1 VSATATDR
9 CPEPTRAPRALLP
22 WARRA
27 GAWRREA
34 EPHPLL
40 LVALLACLLGGCA
53 EEPLPQ
59 RRISRDDCLGEV
71 SLDRLKEAIARCNT
85 VVAAF
90 PQDPQPLNERF
101 LLHTLAEDDKAA
113 CRDIGRASE
122 LARKRPAASL
132 DPLLRE
138 DLRRRL
144 ADCRSLGAA
153 SPPGTKAARPG
164 DPPPP
169 ALPSPAVQQL
179 PHQNR

>member
-9 CPEPTRAPRALLP
+9 YPEPTGAPRALLP
-22 WARRA
+22 WASRA
-27 GAWRREA
+27 GAWRRA
-34 EPHPLL
+34 AGPHPLL
-40 LVALLACLLGGCA
+40 LGALLACLLGGCA

-71 SLDRLKEAIARCNT
+71 SLDRLKEAIARCDT
-85 VVAAF
+85 VVAAC

-113 CRDIGRASE
+113 CRDIVRASE
-122 LARKRPAASL
+122 LAQKRPAASL
-132 DPLLRE
+132 DPLLRD

-144 ADCRSLGAA
+144 ADCRSLVPSSPTGGAA
-153 SPPGTKAARPG
+153 SSPG
-164 DPPPP
+164 DPPAP